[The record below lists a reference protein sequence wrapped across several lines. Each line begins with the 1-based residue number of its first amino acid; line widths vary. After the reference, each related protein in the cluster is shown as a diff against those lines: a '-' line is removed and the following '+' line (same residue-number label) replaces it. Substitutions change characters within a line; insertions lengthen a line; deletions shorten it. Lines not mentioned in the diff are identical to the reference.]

1 MNLPNTLTLVRIFLV
16 PVLMV
21 FLIATARPYPMVAA
35 AIFLLAV
42 LTDWLDGHLAR
53 RRRQVTTLGTL
64 LDPIADKLLIA
75 AALISLVE
83 VDKIPAWI
91 VVLIV
96 GRDIAVT
103 GLRGIA
109 AAQGVVIAASDW
121 GKVKM
126 VAEVVAVTLLILSL
140 REAPLADWP
149 VRVGT
154 VVLWAAMAIAVLSG
168 VDYFRK
174 FWRRVDLNR

>member
-1 MNLPNTLTLVRIFLV
+1 VNLPTTLTIIRIFLI

-21 FLIATARPYPMVAA
+21 FLIATDRPYPIVAVTV
-35 AIFLLAV
+35 FLLAV

-64 LDPIADKLLIA
+64 LDPVADKLLIA

-126 VAEVVAVTLLILSL
+126 AAEVVAVTLLILSL
-140 REAPLADWP
+140 RGAPLGDWP
-149 VRVGT
+149 VWLGRG
-154 VVLWAAMAIAVLSG
+154 VLWGAMAIAVLSG

-174 FWRRVDLNR
+174 FWRQIDLHG